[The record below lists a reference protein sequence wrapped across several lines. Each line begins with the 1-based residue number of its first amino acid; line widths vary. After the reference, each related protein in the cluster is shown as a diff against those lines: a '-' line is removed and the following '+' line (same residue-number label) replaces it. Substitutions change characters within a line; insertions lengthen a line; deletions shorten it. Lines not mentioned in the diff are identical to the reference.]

1 VAGILDPKER
11 VLDTIITPT
20 GRAQIASGE
29 LRIQFASFSDRQMYY
44 STSSIGEIDDPGARL
59 YFESYATDSD
69 LIVQE
74 LDEDANLNPVQTD
87 TFTLYGGS
95 VVSGSALQGNVRLY
109 ADSLSED
116 SINSLT
122 RQMIIGTR
130 HVIKNAVTD
139 AFSITPSEATFYTS
153 HVRKQARKKPR
164 TPTRA
169 SLDDIESL
177 WQDYRVTNAPNYQF
191 LPPQNKP
198 LPSEVTGST
207 IGNYTKINQDP
218 PANLDEVYKKLE
230 GKQVQ
235 KFTFSN
241 TRTTNDILAQVFEI
255 SDKKL
260 DKLVIIDGGSFEL
273 NNGVNPHV
281 FYAGKLYR
289 DTVGALTFINIF
301 TLVFE

>member
-1 VAGILDPKER
+1 MAGILDPKER

-20 GRAQIASGE
+20 GRAQIATGE
-29 LRIQFASFSDRQMYY
+29 LRIEYASFSDRQMYY
-44 STSSIGEIDDPGARL
+44 TTSSIGELDDPGDRI

-74 LDEDANLNPVQTD
+74 LDADANLNPVQTD
-87 TFTLYGGS
+87 TFTLYGGN
-95 VVSGSALQGNVRLY
+95 VISGSAQQGDVRLY
-109 ADSLSED
+109 ANALPED
-116 SINSLT
+116 SINSLS
-122 RQMIIGTR
+122 RQMILGTR

-139 AFSITPSEATFYTS
+139 AFAITPSKATFYTS
-153 HVRKQARKKPR
+153 AVKREARSTR
-164 TPTRA
+164 TVTKA

-177 WQDYRVTNAPNYQF
+177 WQDYRVTNVPNYQF

-218 PANLDEVYKKLE
+218 PKTLNDVYEKLK

-241 TRTTNDILAQVFEI
+241 TRTTNDILGQVFEI
-255 SDKKL
+255 SDQKL
-260 DKLVIIDGGSFEL
+260 DKLVIIDGGIFNL

-289 DTVGALTFINIF
+289 DAIGALTFVNIF